1 MLNHSQ
7 AISDRFILP
16 RYGSLTS
23 RELLIDVQGA
33 SRQKNW
39 DLGVSLNPRA
49 VARAG
54 IANQS
59 LTGLLQR
66 IPGSASMLIRH
77 SPDS

>member
-1 MLNHSQ
+1 MRCAEPLSGHF
-7 AISDRFILP
+7 R
-16 RYGSLTS
+16 SLY
-23 RELLIDVQGA
+23 VQGA